1 MKILRNIKRY
11 LVLPIVLL
19 PMAVCAQ
26 ELEGIE
32 VDTALLSTEERS
44 IMDQDTSTPVY
55 EEVEEEDSEEA
66 DAEKTYDTWEAL
78 LRDNTNHTLRD
89 TAAPFGET
97 NRPEQIS
104 PRNASLEVLRELR
117 KDESL
122 QYEEE
127 SKPKPREIN
136 SGAWAAFMSRA
147 AGLMVIFFW
156 IFVGLM
162 AILLIWAIYK
172 YISGSDFSF
181 LRSSGTRKKGV
192 KPEDAATEEEEVII
206 DFEASARKAIA
217 EGNFRQAVRYLYL
230 QTLEQLQE
238 KQLIAVATDK
248 TNADYLREM
257 RSSNWYKP
265 FSMLTLAYEYVWYG
279 QTTIN
284 NQQFDDLYGRF
295 MAFKNE
301 LR

>member
-1 MKILRNIKRY
+1 MKLLRNIKGC
-11 LVLPIVLL
+11 LFLSIALL
-19 PMAVCAQ
+19 PMAVNAQ

-32 VDTALLSTEERS
+32 ADTASLTTEQHS
-44 IMDQDTSTPVY
+44 IYDEDTTTQVY
-55 EEVEEEDSEEA
+55 EEDA
-66 DAEKTYDTWEAL
+66 GAEKTYDTWEAL

-104 PRNASLEVLRELR
+104 PRNASIEVLRELR
-117 KDESL
+117 KDQSL

-127 SKPKPREIN
+127 IEKSVTRN
-136 SGAWAAFMSRA
+136 NGLSSFLADSAAV
-147 AGLMVIFFW
+147 MVVFFW

-162 AILLIWAIYK
+162 VVLLIWAIYK
-172 YISGSDFSF
+172 FVTGSDFAF
-181 LRSSGTRKKGV
+181 AHIGGARKKVV
-192 KPEDAATEEEEVII
+192 KTEEAVTEQEEVIV

-230 QTLEQLQE
+230 QTLDQLQQ
-238 KQLIAVATDK
+238 KQLIAVTTDK

-257 RSSNWYKP
+257 RSTNWYKP
-265 FSMLTLAYEYVWYG
+265 FAMLTLAYEYVWYG

-295 MAFKNE
+295 SAFKNE

>member
-1 MKILRNIKRY
+1 MKLRRNIKRY

-32 VDTALLSTEERS
+32 VDTALLSTEQRS

-55 EEVEEEDSEEA
+55 EEEEESEEA

-104 PRNASLEVLRELR
+104 PRNASPQVLHELR
-117 KDESL
+117 DDHSL

-127 SKPKPREIN
+127 GAKPREIN
-136 SGAWAAFMSRA
+136 NGAWAAFMSRS
-147 AGLMVIFFW
+147 AGLMVVLFW

-181 LRSSGTRKKGV
+181 LRSSGTRKKAM
-192 KPEDAATEEEEVII
+192 KPEDAAKEEEEVIV

-230 QTLEQLQE
+230 QTLEQLQQ

-257 RSSNWYKP
+257 RSTNWYKP

-295 MAFKNE
+295 TAFKNE